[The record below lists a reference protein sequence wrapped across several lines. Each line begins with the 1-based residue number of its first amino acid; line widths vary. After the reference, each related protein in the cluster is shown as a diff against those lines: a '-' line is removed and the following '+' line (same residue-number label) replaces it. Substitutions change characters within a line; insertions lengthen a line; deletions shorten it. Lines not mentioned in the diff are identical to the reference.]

1 MPIVL
6 WVIEV
11 QPRASNL
18 MPKLHHLFIF
28 LVLLANAA
36 SSQSVAID
44 NSLTLLAD
52 KITLTEDSILIAEG
66 NVEAQR
72 GNQLLKASK
81 LIFDDKT
88 EEIFVENVT
97 IFLEGQ
103 NTKILGDQ
111 GQLGLEMRA
120 GLIQAANILVD
131 EKLKIHDLENI
142 TVADASVMPEIT
154 SGNLNAPT
162 LMIAERASDFILNS

>member
-1 MPIVL
+1 MLIVFWL
-6 WVIEV
+6 IEV
-11 QPRASNL
+11 QTRASNL
-18 MPKLHHLFIF
+18 MPKPHHLFIF
-28 LVLLANAA
+28 LMLLATAA
-36 SSQSVAID
+36 SSQSVAIN
-44 NSLTLLAD
+44 NSMTLLAD

-131 EKLKIHDLENI
+131 EKLKISANEVFMDGGEVDRANNI
-142 TVADASVMPEIT
+142 WLSLIH
-154 SGNLNAPT
+154 
-162 LMIAERASDFILNS
+162 I

>member
-1 MPIVL
+1 MGSEMCI
-6 WVIEV
+6 
-11 QPRASNL
+11 RDRN
-18 MPKLHHLFIF
+18 
-28 LVLLANAA
+28 
-36 SSQSVAID
+36 
-44 NSLTLLAD
+44 NSMTLLAD

-88 EEIFVENVT
+88 EEIFDENVT

-131 EKLKIHDLENI
+131 EKLKISANEVFMDGGEVDRANNI
-142 TVADASVMPEIT
+142 WRVTTCKECEGKQPVSYT
-154 SGNLNAPT
+154 HLTLPT
-162 LMIAERASDFILNS
+162 NREV